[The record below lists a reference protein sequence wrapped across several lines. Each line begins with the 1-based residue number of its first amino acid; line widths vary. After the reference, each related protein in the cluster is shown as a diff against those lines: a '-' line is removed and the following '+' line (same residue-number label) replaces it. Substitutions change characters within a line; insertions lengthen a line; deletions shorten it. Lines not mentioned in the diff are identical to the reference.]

1 MPEATL
7 RQAINL
13 SEDWMFLIF
22 LFALVSLAYTRV
34 VHPARISRLWNSMW
48 NIRTMRQSLREEPN
62 TPRANFLFNMT
73 YYLLAALIVYAAIK
87 CFRPE
92 ISMRFGSMFY
102 PLLVLAVFLIYLI
115 KRITLRAISIL
126 GDGDFSLSE
135 YEFSVFLTNRTL
147 GIILLPFT
155 AAIVYFPVYQAQTII
170 TASILLVFAAVLYRL
185 IRSLLTAAESGVSP
199 FYILFYICTLEILP
213 TALGIKWLTTI

>member
-7 RQAINL
+7 RQAVNL

-48 NIRTMRQSLREEPN
+48 NIRTMRQSIREEPN

-73 YYLLAALIVYAAIK
+73 YYLMAALVIYAAVK
-87 CFRPE
+87 CFRQE
-92 ISMRFGSMFY
+92 ILTQFGSLFY
-102 PLLVLAVFLIYLI
+102 ALLVLAVFLIYLV
-115 KRITLRAISIL
+115 KRVTLKAISIL

-135 YEFSVFLTNRTL
+135 YEYSVFLTNRTL
-147 GIILLPFT
+147 GIILLPCS
-155 AAIVYFPVYQAQTII
+155 AAIIYFPVYQAQTII
-170 TASILLVFAAVLYRL
+170 VASILIVFAAVIYRL
-185 IRSLLTAAESGVSP
+185 IRSLLTAAESGVTP